1 MKQRSP
7 FFLLGKSALL
17 LAAGLLA
24 SRVLAAPSVTTNTAP
39 AAAEVKPGRSVF
51 VIPADP
57 KAGKDPFFPRS
68 LRPYGTTSAPV
79 KSGASN
85 APPAIEL
92 ALGGISGNAEKP
104 LAIINN
110 VTFGVND
117 ENDIFIKG
125 RRMQIRC
132 VEINLSEGRVRVQV
146 GSELRDL
153 RLPISKP

>member
-7 FFLLGKSALL
+7 IIPLGKSALL

-51 VIPADP
+51 VVPTDP
-57 KAGKDPFFPRS
+57 KEGKDPFFPRS

-79 KSGASN
+79 KAGSSN
-85 APPAIEL
+85 VPPAIEL
-92 ALGGISGNAEKP
+92 TLSGISGNAEKP

-110 VTFGVND
+110 VTFGIND
-117 ENDIFIKG
+117 DNDVIVKG
-125 RRMQIRC
+125 RRIRIRC
-132 VEINLSEGRVRVQV
+132 VDINLEEGRVRVQF

-153 RLPISKP
+153 RLPGGK